1 MILRKGIY
9 EMKNERTGDQDS
21 EFTSEEKSEEEHS
34 EEESEDTNEDES
46 KMKEM
51 DEEDDEESPE
61 LTEEQRKTLNDRLFT
76 FRAKQNQEYEDFLKR
91 MEAQAK
97 SRKGK
102 ETLDDYELSVY

>member
-21 EFTSEEKSEEEHS
+21 EFASGEKSEEEYS

-46 KMKEM
+46 EVEEV

-61 LTEEQRKTLNDRLFT
+61 LTEEQRKALNDRLFT
-76 FRAKQNQEYEDFLKR
+76 LRAKQGQEYEGFIGR
-91 MEAQAK
+91 MKAQAK

-102 ETLDDYELSVY
+102 ETPDDYEFGA